1 MRAIPTTYGGVQFR
15 SRLEASVAAHFDKIG
30 LRWDYEPEGFE
41 LSDGTRYLPDFYLP
55 QARAWLE
62 VKGEH
67 NERVDKVERFA
78 AELWA
83 DSGASDTYDLSAPM
97 VLLANAPTY
106 DVDHNGRRYGELHL
120 GVTMVTQGGGGSCGF
135 AKCDRCGAITA
146 IAFFQ
151 PNCRNCGMPQ
161 IGEGETWN
169 GWHSWMD
176 VYMTPFTRLRSEAYR

>member
-1 MRAIPTTYGGVQFR
+1 VRAIPTTYGGVQFR

-41 LSDGTRYLPDFYLP
+41 LLDRTRYLPDFYLP

-83 DSGASDTYDLSAPM
+83 DSGARDAEDRRSPM
-97 VLLANAPTY
+97 VLLMGPPNS
-106 DVDHNGRRYGELHL
+106 DLSLDGIL
-120 GVTMVTQGGGGSCGF
+120 
-135 AKCDRCGAITA
+135 RCGSVRGVLGPGKFGSAAISQCPNCHAVTA
-146 IAFFQ
+146 VMIWQ
-151 PNCRNCGMPQ
+151 QWCRNCGHQ
-161 IGEGETWN
+161 FKCFGSEVWLDR
-169 GWHSWMD
+169 WAD
-176 VYMTPFTRLRSEAYR
+176 FLYTPFTRLRSEAYR